1 MANHRS
7 RLQRASVAAVLAA
20 ALAVQPLALA
30 PTSGPEMQTAAAD
43 PPAWAP
49 AHGYRAKH
57 KGKSKQRHYDHEEEV
72 VVAAP
77 TYGIPSGRCYREEIG
92 QVLGGIAGAAVG
104 SQIGD
109 GTGRLIAIIGG
120 AAIGVLVGGSIGRA
134 MDRADYACVDHTL
147 EYAETGQTVAWENP
161 DNGAQY
167 RVTPKETYQNAQ
179 GRYCREY
186 VTEAV
191 IDGRTR
197 QVYGTACRQPDGS
210 WERQA

>member
-1 MANHRS
+1 MANDRS
-7 RLQRASVAAVLAA
+7 RLQRASVAALLAA
-20 ALAVQPLALA
+20 ALAVQPLALV
-30 PTSGPEMQTAAAD
+30 PRGGLDIRTAAGD

-57 KGKSKQRHYDHEEEV
+57 KRKGRHRDYDREDRV

-92 QVLGGIAGAAVG
+92 QVLGGLAGAAVG

-147 EYAETGQTVAWENP
+147 EYAETGRTVAWENP
-161 DNGAQY
+161 DSGTRY
-167 RVTPKETYQNAQ
+167 RVTPKETYQNSQ

-186 VTEAV
+186 LTEAV